1 MTAPRQITRADILPI
16 ERYAA
21 ERREHQRRIGE
32 VKRRRRVDV
41 GPFCSF
47 HFENYDTLWFQVH
60 EMLRIERGGEL
71 QIADELEAYNP
82 LVPNG
87 RELSA
92 TVMFEIADPA
102 RREMALQ
109 RLGGVEDHVFLRF
122 AGETVRGIPDPTRE
136 NTSPEGKASAVQ
148 FVKFP
153 LSPVQK
159 DKFSVPGTEVTVGI
173 DHPEYRHAAA
183 LPEATRQA
191 LAEDLD

>member
-71 QIADELEAYNP
+71 QIADE
-82 LVPNG
+82 
-87 RELSA
+87 
-92 TVMFEIADPA
+92 
-102 RREMALQ
+102 
-109 RLGGVEDHVFLRF
+109 
-122 AGETVRGIPDPTRE
+122 
-136 NTSPEGKASAVQ
+136 
-148 FVKFP
+148 
-153 LSPVQK
+153 
-159 DKFSVPGTEVTVGI
+159 
-173 DHPEYRHAAA
+173 
-183 LPEATRQA
+183 
-191 LAEDLD
+191 